1 MLSGTDLNVRNKL
14 LTGLLL
20 IVAIA
25 SAVTLVLLGQSGVG
39 MVVFVSVAVVV
50 TVASLYSG
58 EFGLMALIFVA
69 AVDGFLKG
77 ISPGWHTQLLKDYLI
92 AILLLRWAWMML
104 MGHRPKSLST
114 GPALPIALFA
124 GWTAVQL
131 FNARLGSVIL
141 GLAGFRTWLLWV
153 PVFFIAHDML
163 RSRRQIEHMVLF
175 IVFLLLPV
183 SVYGIIQYQ
192 VGLDHLYRL
201 GSGFDVYR
209 SAHYAGSGGLE
220 LRPPST
226 AVTPHTFAGLAVM
239 GLFLTTGLVG
249 YFSRRRILQ
258 LVLVASIPIMSTAIL
273 ITAVRNA
280 AASAVIGGIAILVII
295 RRVDLALIVAALGIL
310 AFLQVDVMTADE
322 ATTRVRSVV
331 DNLDYTVGRI
341 MGPWQSGLRSAIETP
356 LGRGIASGVGL
367 GRVALEQGYGPENMA
382 PETRFN
388 WIENEYGR
396 ALRELGMPGFIFFV
410 WMLYAVLRGNLR
422 AYHSAVTRRDSWLL
436 AGLFGA
442 CSTVLARLLVG
453 SALYGP
459 AGSLF
464 WLFGAMALRISE
476 VEQDEIVSHHS
487 SSAEAR
493 ATVLG
498 AAELPWQ
505 RRAGQ

>member
-1 MLSGTDLNVRNKL
+1 MLSGTDLNVTNKL
-14 LTGLLL
+14 LSALLL
-20 IVAIA
+20 ILGIA
-25 SAVTLVLLGQSGVG
+25 SAVTLVVLGQSGVG

-114 GPALPIALFA
+114 RPALPIALFA

-131 FNARLGSVIL
+131 FNARAGSMVI
-141 GLAGFRTWLLWV
+141 GLAGLRMWLLWV
-153 PVFFIAHDML
+153 PVFFIAHDAL
-163 RSRRQIEHMVLF
+163 RTRRQIERMALF

-192 VGLDHLYRL
+192 FGIDHLYRL

-209 SAHYAGSGGLE
+209 SAHYAGSAGLE

-226 AVTPHTFAGLAVM
+226 AVTPHAFAGLATM
-239 GLFLTTGLVG
+239 GLFLTAGLVG
-249 YFSRRRILQ
+249 YFSRRRLLQ
-258 LVLVASIPIMSTAIL
+258 LVLLASIPIMSMALL

-280 AASAVIGGIAILVII
+280 AASVVIGGIAILVII

-310 AFLQVDVMTADE
+310 AFLQVDVMTGDE
-322 ATTRVRSVV
+322 ATTRVRTVV

-341 MGPWQSGLRSAIETP
+341 MGPWRSAVRSVIENP

-367 GRVALEQGYGPENMA
+367 GRVARQQGYSARNLA
-382 PETRFN
+382 RETQVG

-396 ALRELGMPGFIFFV
+396 ALRELGIPGFFFFV
-410 WMLYAVLRGNLR
+410 WMLYAVIRENLT
-422 AYHSAVTRRDSWLL
+422 AYRSAIDRRDSWLS

-442 CSTVLARLLVG
+442 CFTVLGRLLVG

-459 AGSLF
+459 AGSMF
-464 WLFGAMALRISE
+464 WLFTAMAVRLSE
-476 VEQDEIVSHHS
+476 IEQDEMVRRQSV
-487 SSAEAR
+487 SAEAR

-498 AAELPWQ
+498 ARKLPWQ
-505 RRAGQ
+505 RSAGE